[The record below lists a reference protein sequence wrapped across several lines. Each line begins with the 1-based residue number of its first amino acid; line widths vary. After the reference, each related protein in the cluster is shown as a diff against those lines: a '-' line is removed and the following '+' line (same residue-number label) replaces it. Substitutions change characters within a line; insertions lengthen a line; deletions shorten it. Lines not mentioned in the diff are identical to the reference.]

1 MHCTESYLSLLTKY
15 KGKFVLIRSDDL
27 RFVFNKL
34 IYNNLIKYNQIFVIM
49 RKLKNGLLIV
59 LSASLILSGCASMK
73 KAGKGAIIGTAT
85 GGAVGAVVGKVA
97 GNTALGAVIG
107 AAVGGTTGAIIGNK
121 MDKQAEEIKNK
132 VPDAKVERV
141 GEGIVVEFNSN
152 VLFGF
157 DKTDLSDEAKSNLD
171 KLVTVLNA
179 YPDTNIELQGH
190 TDSKGSESYNQT
202 LSEKRASA
210 VSAYITEK
218 GIKADRISIKG
229 FGETVP
235 KYDNETE
242 EGRAQNRRVE
252 FLITANEKM
261 IAEAEKEAGNR

>member
-1 MHCTESYLSLLTKY
+1 MKKIKS
-15 KGKFVLIRSDDL
+15 GLI
-27 RFVFNKL
+27 
-34 IYNNLIKYNQIFVIM
+34 II
-49 RKLKNGLLIV
+49 

-73 KAGKGAIIGTAT
+73 KAEKGAVIGTAA
-85 GGAVGAVVGKVA
+85 GGAIGAVIGKVS

-121 MDKQAEEIKNK
+121 MDKQAEEIKK
-132 VPDAKVERV
+132 TVPDAKVERV

-152 VLFGF
+152 ILFGF
-157 DKTDLSDEAKSNLD
+157 DKADLSVEAKGNLD
-171 KLVTVLNA
+171 KLVTVLNTYA
-179 YPDTNIELQGH
+179 DTDIELQGH
-190 TDSKGSESYNQT
+190 TDSKGSEAYNQT
-202 LSEKRASA
+202 LSEKRATT
-210 VSAYITEK
+210 VSAYLAEK
-218 GIKADRISIKG
+218 GIKADRVTIKG

-261 IAEAEKEAGNR
+261 VADADREAGNR